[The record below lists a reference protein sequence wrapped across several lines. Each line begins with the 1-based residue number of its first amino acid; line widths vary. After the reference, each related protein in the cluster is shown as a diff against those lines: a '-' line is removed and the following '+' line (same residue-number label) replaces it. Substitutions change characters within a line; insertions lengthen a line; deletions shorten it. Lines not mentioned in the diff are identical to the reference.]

1 MYGAFVWAGRGL
13 TALFGDFHPGQW
25 RQAGATAAQ
34 TAAVRGFNDLPQWF
48 KRSGWFTT
56 NTGKT
61 WHNSV
66 GYNPDDDW
74 TNLTQ
79 YPSVFAHPGFYYDV
93 SNTDVSVARI
103 HHAATLTQP
112 FLVAHGFIKPHVPWI
127 YPPHIKTDHYAAY
140 ANGSRSVPSA
150 SNPDFPDGTT
160 PIAWHQCA
168 EMPVPSLEVGFAPQK
183 ASALRLEYFATITY
197 VDQQIGR
204 LLDALEDSGA
214 AKDTAVLFLGDHGWQ
229 LGEHNMWCKMSVFD
243 VATRIPLLISAPW
256 LPSTH
261 GATAHGFA
269 EAVDIFQTLAEL
281 AGIPVPPSEKA
292 QGKSLVPLIKDPA
305 HGRVHTAALSQF
317 PRCWQNA
324 SGPVQRVGD
333 ENNNTNSVENM
344 ADCHWASHA
353 EIAFMGY
360 SMRTDT
366 PFPLRY
372 TEWVRWNGTRPI
384 WDDVY
389 AVELYNHSGDTGAA
403 FETDAYENVNIAP
416 RQPAV
421 LLAKLAAELR
431 REFQQYLLDRVVEE

>member
-1 MYGAFVWAGRGL
+1 
-13 TALFGDFHPGQW
+13 
-25 RQAGATAAQ
+25 
-34 TAAVRGFNDLPQWF
+34 
-48 KRSGWFTT
+48 
-56 NTGKT
+56 
-61 WHNSV
+61 
-66 GYNPDDDW
+66 
-74 TNLTQ
+74 
-79 YPSVFAHPGFYYDV
+79 
-93 SNTDVSVARI
+93 
-103 HHAATLTQP
+103 
-112 FLVAHGFIKPHVPWI
+112 
-127 YPPHIKTDHYAAY
+127 
-140 ANGSRSVPSA
+140 
-150 SNPDFPDGTT
+150 
-160 PIAWHQCA
+160 
-168 EMPVPSLEVGFAPQK
+168 
-183 ASALRLEYFATITY
+183 
-197 VDQQIGR
+197 
-204 LLDALEDSGA
+204 
-214 AKDTAVLFLGDHGWQ
+214 
-229 LGEHNMWCKMSVFD
+229 MWCKMSVFD

-261 GATAHGFA
+261 GTTAHGFA

-281 AGIPVPPSEKA
+281 AGIPVPPSEHA

-333 ENNNTNSVENM
+333 ENNNTNSAENM

-360 SMRTDT
+360 SMRTDK

-403 FETDAYENVNIAP
+403 FKTDAYENVNIAP
-416 RQPAV
+416 HQPAV

-431 REFQQYLLDRVVEE
+431 REFQQYLLDEPR